1 MEILFIVFVIVII
14 VIVILVK
21 ASRSTP
27 EQTEPVQ
34 LVNPAHERRLLLL
47 AEVKRQAEEHN
58 DQDTIQAVLNMTYD
72 GPMPEQKPDGSYTS
86 IYVTYFRYNLA
97 GVNFR
102 KNIKDYVGKCTGF
115 LKPEPTNAYDP
126 NAIAVY
132 ADDGHHLGYI
142 PEAETY
148 EVRALGLD
156 FPIPVW
162 VDIEMCYD
170 YDRDRNYFQGLVYV
184 EKPETRPH
192 A

>member
-1 MEILFIVFVIVII
+1 MEILFGIFVIVII
-14 VIVILVK
+14 VIMVK
-21 ASRSTP
+21 VFRSKP

-47 AEVKRQAEEHN
+47 AEVKRQAEERG
-58 DQDTIQAVLNMTYD
+58 DKDTINAVLNMTYD
-72 GPMPEQKPDGSYTS
+72 GPLPEQKPDGSYSS
-86 IYVTYFRYNLA
+86 IYAECLRYNLA

-102 KNIKDYVGKCTGF
+102 ENIKDYVGKFNGF
-115 LKPEPTNAYDP
+115 IKPEPTNAYDP

-142 PEAETY
+142 PEVETH
-148 EVRALGLD
+148 EVRAIGLD

-184 EKPETRPH
+184 EKPEIRPH